1 MLHLQHLCCFMSIT
15 PAYPFIAIEG
25 NIGAGKTSLA
35 QKLSADFGAK
45 LILEEFEDNS
55 FLPKFY
61 EDARRYA
68 FPLEMSFL
76 AARFNQLKK
85 HLLEQDIF
93 QPFKVSDY
101 IFAKCMLF
109 SKVNL
114 DEDEFDLYV
123 KLFDIINMQL
133 PQPDLLVYLHN
144 PIEKLQWN
152 IANRGRTYEQHIED
166 AYLQQL
172 SDAYHQYINAN
183 PHLRVLMIDCSSLDF
198 VNNEDHY
205 TNIRS
210 LICKEYAPGIHHI
223 NWLME

>member
-1 MLHLQHLCCFMSIT
+1 MELT
-15 PAYPFIAIEG
+15 PAYSFIAIEG

-35 QKLSADFGAK
+35 QKLSTDFNAK

-85 HLLEQDIF
+85 QLLEQDL
-93 QPFKVSDY
+93 FKQYTISDY
-101 IFAKCMLF
+101 IFPKCMLF

-114 DEDEFDLYV
+114 DDDEYDLYV
-123 KLFDIINMQL
+123 KLFDIINQQL

-152 IANRGRTYEQHIED
+152 ITNRGRTYEQHIED
-166 AYLQQL
+166 SYLQQL
-172 SDAYHQYINAN
+172 SDAYLQYLHSNE
-183 PHLRVLMIDCSSLDF
+183 HLRILLIDCSSLDF
-198 VNNEDHY
+198 VNNVDHY
-205 TNIRS
+205 QN
-210 LICKEYAPGIHHI
+210 LKALVCKEYKPGIHHV
-223 NWLME
+223 NWLMEE